1 MRIYPDCFPC
11 FFKQVLIALRLN
23 PDCAHIEEAALKS
36 VCDDIKAADLS
47 LSPAHTTTQ
56 IHRKL
61 RQMIGRD
68 PFGKIKSEYNRLALG
83 LYPELKAMVDKSPD
97 PLWTAA
103 RIAIAGN
110 IIDFGIFT
118 SIDIEGTIKKAL
130 AEKIAVDDY
139 ALFKQSVL
147 ESKEALYLL
156 DNAGEVVFD
165 RILIETLQLLDV
177 KVTAVVKG
185 SAVLNDVTMAD
196 ADESDLSSVCR
207 VIDNGSDAI
216 GTILEM
222 SSQEFIKEFDAAKC
236 IISKGQG
243 NFETLQGHNDLRLAG
258 RDVYYLF
265 QSKCDVVSGVLG
277 LEKGSMMLMK
287 ALK

>member
-11 FFKQVLIALRLN
+11 FFKQVLIAFRLN
-23 PDCAHIEEAALKS
+23 PECSHLEEAALKS
-36 VCDDIKAADLS
+36 ICDDIKTADLS
-47 LSPAHTTTQ
+47 LSPAHTTTR
-56 IHRKL
+56 IHRRL
-61 RQMIGRD
+61 RELMGKD
-68 PFGKIKSEYNRLALG
+68 PFGKIKSEYNQLALR
-83 LYPELKAMVDKSPD
+83 LYPELRSLVDKSPD

-118 SIDIEGTIKKAL
+118 SIDINSTIKKAL
-130 AEKIAVDDY
+130 DEKIAVDDY
-139 ALFKQSVL
+139 SLFRKSLL
-147 ESKEALYLL
+147 ESKEVMYLL
-156 DNAGEVVFD
+156 DNAGEIVFD
-165 RILIETLQLLDV
+165 RILIETIKAMGV
-177 KVTAVVKG
+177 NVTAVVKG

-196 ADESDLSSVCR
+196 AEESGLSTVCR

-216 GTILEM
+216 GTILDM
-222 SSQEFIKEFDAAKC
+222 SSPEFVQEFDQAKY

-243 NFETLQGHNDLRLAG
+243 NFETLHEHYDQRLAG

-265 QSKCDVVSGVLG
+265 QSKCEVVSEVLG

>member
-11 FFKQVLIALRLN
+11 FFKQAIIALRLN
-23 PDCAHIEEAALKS
+23 PDRAEIEEAALKS
-36 VCDDIKAADLS
+36 ICDEIKAADLS
-47 LSPAHTTTQ
+47 LTPAHTTTL

-68 PFGKIKSEYNRLALG
+68 PFSRVKSEYNQLALG
-83 LYPELKAMVDKSPD
+83 LHPELKAMVDKSPD

-118 SIDIEGTIKKAL
+118 SIDIEGTLKKAL
-130 AEKIAVDDY
+130 AENIAVDDY
-139 ALFKQSVL
+139 ALFKKSVL
-147 ESKEALYLL
+147 ESKEVLYLL
-156 DNAGEVVFD
+156 DNAGEIVFD
-165 RILIETLQLLDV
+165 RILIEELQAMGV

-196 ADESDLSSVCR
+196 ADESGLSSFCEV
-207 VIDNGSDAI
+207 VDNGSDAI

-222 SSQEFIKEFDAAKC
+222 ASPEFVRMFDSAKC

-243 NFETLQGHNDLRLAG
+243 NFETLLPHKGARLAG
-258 RDVYYLF
+258 KDVFFLF
-265 QSKCDVVSGVLG
+265 QSKCEVVSGVLG
-277 LEKGSMMLMK
+277 LEKGSMLLMK
-287 ALK
+287 D